1 MSDAHWDLLKKAVA
15 ELWPL
20 VTLLIGIFVG
30 GYISNRNQRKYW
42 KLDNK
47 WAEFRKL
54 LTTLAECA
62 TRFVTIYGIGPMAL
76 SPKEQRSIARAA
88 ERSGNVI
95 YNRLFIADEM
105 KRLNVMNRWTQTM
118 ETLRKDRNMD
128 AFTKGLDSVMEDIR
142 AAALKDFS

>member
-1 MSDAHWDLLKKAVA
+1 MSDTHWELLKKAVE

-30 GYISNRNQRKYW
+30 GYISNRNQKKYW

-47 WAEFRKL
+47 RAEYRKL

-62 TRFVTIYGIGPMAL
+62 TRFAMIYGVDPIVL
-76 SPKEQRSIARAA
+76 SPKQQKSIARAA

-95 YNRLFIADEM
+95 YNRLFIADET
-105 KRLNVMNRWTQTM
+105 KGLNVMNRWKQTM
-118 ETLRKDRNMD
+118 EALRNDRNVD
-128 AFTKGLDSVMEDIR
+128 AFTQGLDGVMEDIR
-142 AAALKDFS
+142 SAALKDFS

>member
-1 MSDAHWDLLKKAVA
+1 MSDTHWDLLKKAVA

-47 WAEFRKL
+47 RAEYRKL

-62 TRFVTIYGIGPMAL
+62 TRFATIYGIGPTAL

-105 KRLNVMNRWTQTM
+105 KRLNVMNRWRQTVDA
-118 ETLRKDRNMD
+118 LRKDRNLN
-128 AFTKGLDSVMEDIR
+128 AFTEGLDGVMEDIR
-142 AAALKDFS
+142 TAALKDFS